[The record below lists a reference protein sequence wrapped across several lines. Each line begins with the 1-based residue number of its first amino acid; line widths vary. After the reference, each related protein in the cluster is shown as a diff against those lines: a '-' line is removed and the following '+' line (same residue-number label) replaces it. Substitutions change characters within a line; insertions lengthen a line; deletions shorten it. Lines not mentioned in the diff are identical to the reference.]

1 MAPRYQRPSQT
12 WRGGRGTVTSSD
24 QLAATP
30 CSPAASTTQPNGVS
44 CSPRRLTIA
53 RSEVYPTGSLRSGHG
68 PHPVEP
74 DVPQSASHPCLE
86 QQMTSDQPAPVRA
99 ELALRHRDMDALGH
113 VNQAVYHELL
123 EEVRAAFFRHTLP
136 DLPFTGY
143 VLVHVEL
150 ENRLLLRDGS
160 VAVEGRAVLVAW
172 DEKTRRARALTEDER
187 SALLA
192 GDGDRG

>member
-1 MAPRYQRPSQT
+1 
-12 WRGGRGTVTSSD
+12 
-24 QLAATP
+24 
-30 CSPAASTTQPNGVS
+30 
-44 CSPRRLTIA
+44 
-53 RSEVYPTGSLRSGHG
+53 
-68 PHPVEP
+68 
-74 DVPQSASHPCLE
+74 
-86 QQMTSDQPAPVRA
+86 MTSDQPAPVRA

-150 ENRLLLRDGS
+150 DYRREVRIEDRYVIGECRVAALGRSRVELENRLLLADGT

-172 DEKTRRARALTEDER
+172 DEETRQSRELTESER
-187 SALLA
+187 EVLSARRLA
-192 GDGDRG
+192 PSPRRRRTRSRA

>member
-1 MAPRYQRPSQT
+1 MR
-12 WRGGRGTVTSSD
+12 
-24 QLAATP
+24 
-30 CSPAASTTQPNGVS
+30 
-44 CSPRRLTIA
+44 
-53 RSEVYPTGSLRSGHG
+53 
-68 PHPVEP
+68 
-74 DVPQSASHPCLE
+74 
-86 QQMTSDQPAPVRA
+86 SDQPAPVRV

-150 ENRLLLRDGS
+150 DYRREVRIEHRYVIGECRVAELGRSRVELDNRLLLPDGD

-172 DEKTRRARALTEDER
+172 DEQSRKSRELTPHER
-187 SALLA
+187 EALLSA
-192 GDGDRG
+192 EPEGLRQ